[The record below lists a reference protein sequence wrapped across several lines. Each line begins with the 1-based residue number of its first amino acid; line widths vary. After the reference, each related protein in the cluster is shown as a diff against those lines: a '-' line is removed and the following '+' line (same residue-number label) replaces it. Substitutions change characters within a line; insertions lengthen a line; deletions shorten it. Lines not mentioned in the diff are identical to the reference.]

1 MAVPAYNLLSLCAG
15 VGGLDLGIEIAMP
28 GARSIAFVEREAY
41 AAATLAA
48 RMEAGDLAQA
58 AIWSDLGTF
67 DARPWRGIVDCV
79 CSGDPCQPNS
89 VAGKRG
95 GADDDRFLIDQ
106 VVRIVSE
113 CRPRRLFRENVFG
126 NADGQ
131 LAALV
136 PALEGLG
143 YRVAAGIFSASEVG
157 ASHQR
162 ERLFVMAD
170 RQDGHADEGRTV
182 DDALRGRHVDADEA
196 LRAGRDIALDAG
208 RGIELVHPQR
218 ARRTQAG
225 TGPVFDAG
233 PQPIAGSGNMGHPMR
248 EGSLPAAYPG
258 IHRGEEGAGPRDAEP
273 ERRGGN
279 LASTDGLRRW
289 PQGDA
294 AVGAD
299 NALQRGIF
307 VAGIPFAPGP
317 SDARWPDILRDAPQ
331 LEPAVRRV
339 ANGLAD
345 RVDRLRAC
353 GNGVFPL
360 AAANAWCALDALLAS
375 GTGPA

>member
-1 MAVPAYNLLSLCAG
+1 MALPAYNLLSLCAG

-67 DARPWRGIVDCV
+67 DARPWRGLVDCV

-113 CRPRRLFRENVFG
+113 CRPRRLFRENVPG

-136 PALEGLG
+136 PALERLG

-170 RQDGHADEGRTV
+170 ADGWGGCSEREQSSGELRFQPEGDGIGGTGVKLAKPENVGHQRAGTARRRGHGPADGGCNLADAMRPGSQGQRADGYPLGWQEPDGHAG
-182 DDALRGRHVDADEA
+182 LRG
-196 LRAGRDIALDAG
+196 
-208 RGIELVHPQR
+208 
-218 ARRTQAG
+218 G
-225 TGPVFDAG
+225 TGFP
-233 PQPIAGSGNMGHPMR
+233 
-248 EGSLPAAYPG
+248 
-258 IHRGEEGAGPRDAEP
+258 
-273 ERRGGN
+273 
-279 LASTDGLRRW
+279 
-289 PQGDA
+289 
-294 AVGAD
+294 
-299 NALQRGIF
+299 
-307 VAGIPFAPGP
+307 PFAPGP
-317 SDARWPDILRDAPQ
+317 SDPRWPAILARAPQ

-360 AAANAWCALDALLAS
+360 AAANAWCALDALLAT
-375 GTGPA
+375 GTRPA